1 MVIITEVLYPPESSM
16 EMVKRFA
23 TRPALPD
30 FLTAKGPY
38 FSSEKGEGVRAL
50 TIYEFDQAKLSD
62 AIQFAA
68 KGMVT
73 YYGVPGFTY
82 SVKPWIDVQ
91 EGMKLIS

>member
-1 MVIITEVLYPPESSM
+1 M
-16 EMVKRFA
+16 EMAKRFA

-30 FLTAKGPY
+30 FMTAKGPY
-38 FSSEKGEGVRAL
+38 FTSDKGEGVRTL
-50 TIYEFDQAKLSD
+50 TIYEFDQARLSD
-62 AIQFAA
+62 ALQSAA
-68 KGMVT
+68 KAMVT